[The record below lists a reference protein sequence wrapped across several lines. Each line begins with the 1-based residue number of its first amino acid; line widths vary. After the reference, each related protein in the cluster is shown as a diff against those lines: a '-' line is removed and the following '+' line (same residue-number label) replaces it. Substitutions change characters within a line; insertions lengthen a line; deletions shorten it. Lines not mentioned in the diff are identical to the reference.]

1 MFRSVHVGEKRRA
14 LGVARSRAV
23 QFVGVATASTCMD
36 AFLAN
41 TGLQKEM
48 EQLSWCVGRQGPDK

>member
-1 MFRSVHVGEKRRA
+1 MFRSVDVGEKHRA

-23 QFVGVATASTCMD
+23 PFVGVATASTCMD

-41 TGLQKEM
+41 TGLQKEV
-48 EQLSWCVGRQGPDK
+48 EQLSWCVGKQGPDK